1 MTSATESAVKVTILP
16 KAKRKRRKYTLR
28 IQIRYERK
36 QKCSFRDH
44 LPQQKRKM
52 TVIHAKN
59 LEKVPVTTSAKQGAV
74 FESILPQQ
82 KKKETTIIHAKNSE
96 KVRAQTKVQFYRP
109 FHPCKKGRRR

>member
-16 KAKRKRRKYTLR
+16 KQKKETTIIHAKNSEKVRA
-28 IQIRYERK
+28 
-36 QKCSFRDH
+36 H
-44 LPQQKRKM
+44 LETISPKQKRKT

-82 KKKETTIIHAKNSE
+82 KK
-96 KVRAQTKVQFYRP
+96 
-109 FHPCKKGRRR
+109 RRRR